1 MASRRDRAFVLGL
14 FTLFAPRSASAQDRV
29 RFEAKSVTIDPAT
42 LRVTLRDRV
51 VIRAGRARVT
61 SDRLTLTLDRDHK
74 TARFEGTATLAL
86 CPCPDAPIRFAATSG
101 TLDADGDVTLRGA
114 RIEVLGTPVFGLP
127 IVILRPLDKIGL
139 LPPVLAWRADA
150 GFVAGGGVHLPWDK
164 TSWIDARGAGFS
176 KGGGAIE
183 ASLVAP
189 WTRTFVEVNVLGTTR
204 VEAVSLGAIDVG
216 RDSAFAGRSID
227 LGSAAKSRVSAAWD
241 ADVIRGTRARSG
253 AIDLDRAAALD
264 DHAAAEIAIR
274 SSYSGASLVLAPG
287 MMMRGERG
295 TGLFFAGPRM
305 SASASFQGFSGSI
318 TGAVLGEPGSG
329 LTLPFGRAEVSGE
342 VDARPGPLSLR
353 FSIRGRARAIGVAPR
368 DALDAGGASEAELGL
383 PLVRT
388 FGRRSDGLAL
398 THWITPSVV
407 LRGAGYAARDP
418 FDQLG
423 TPASRVIAPFSGLV
437 AGSLASAIGY
447 WTGPSARVDLRAGAL
462 GGSRSGGVRAIG
474 HGRLALGSEL
484 FEASG
489 DVAIAGPSEAEAFG
503 AAAIANARV
512 GPLIGPSIGLS
523 LATSAGSGGGAAR
536 LVAAGTWA
544 ALPTEAYNP
553 FTIAGTTLGMEIVS
567 PQDRSLS
574 GAARLD
580 MDLSPAEGTS
590 PRVLAARALGQYRH
604 PCACWGLSLMF
615 AHRVGRPGIDVMAAV
630 DLGGFGVGAWGGAS
644 NALHFPR

>member
-1 MASRRDRAFVLGL
+1 MVSKYRRAFLLGL
-14 FTLFAPRSASAQDRV
+14 FSLFAPRPAIAQDRV
-29 RFEAKSVTIDPAT
+29 RFEAKSVEIDPAT

-51 VIRAGRARVT
+51 VVRAGRARVT
-61 SDRLTLTLDRDHK
+61 SDRLTLALDRDHK
-74 TARFEGTATLAL
+74 TARFEGPATIAL
-86 CPCPDAPIRFAATSG
+86 CPCPDAPIRFAAASG
-101 TLDADGDVTLRGA
+101 TLDAGGDVILRDA
-114 RIEVLGTPVFGLP
+114 RIEVLGMPVFGLP
-127 IVILRPLDKIGL
+127 IVILRPHDKIGL

-150 GFVAGGGVHLPWDK
+150 GFVAGGGVHLPWDE

-183 ASLVAP
+183 AQLVAP

-204 VEAVSLGAIDVG
+204 VEAVSLGAID
-216 RDSAFAGRSID
+216 
-227 LGSAAKSRVSAAWD
+227 LGGGAKSRVSAAWD
-241 ADVIRGTRARSG
+241 ADVIRGARARSG

-274 SSYSGASLVLAPG
+274 SSYNGVSFVLAPG

-295 TGLFFAGPRM
+295 TGTFFVGPRV
-305 SASASFQGFSGSI
+305 SANASLQSFAASI
-318 TGAVLGEPGSG
+318 VGGLLGEPGAG
-329 LTLPFGRAEVSGE
+329 LTLPFARAEVGGE

-353 FSIRGRARAIGVAPR
+353 FSIRGRARVVGAAPR
-368 DALDAGGASEAELGL
+368 DAMDLGGAGEAELGL

-388 FGRRSDGLAL
+388 FGRRSDGLSL

-423 TPASRVIAPFSGLV
+423 TPASRVITPFSGLV

-447 WTGPSARVDLRAGAL
+447 SAGPSARVDLRAGAL
-462 GGSRSGGVRAIG
+462 GGSRSGGVRALG
-474 HGRLALGSEL
+474 HGRLAFGSSL

-489 DVAIAGPSEAEAFG
+489 DVAIAGPSAAEAFG
-503 AAAIANARV
+503 AAASANARV

-523 LATSAGSGGGAAR
+523 LATSTGSGGGAAK
-536 LVAAGTWA
+536 LVATGTWA
-544 ALPTEAYNP
+544 ALPSEAYNP

-567 PQDRSLS
+567 PRDRSLS

-580 MDLSPAEGTS
+580 VDLSPPEGAS

-615 AHRVGRPGIDVMAAV
+615 AHRLGRPGIDVMTAV
-630 DLGGFGVGAWGGAS
+630 DLGGIGVGAWGGAS